1 MGMYDQFDPDD
12 LPEDPE
18 PERGADGRK
27 QNDRAPLEGEIVF
40 TPHPRRAYR
49 RNSKGQRDYDEEF
62 IREVIEY
69 SIANPREGLRKRADR
84 FGVSTESIRRWTQ
97 AEVAR
102 RQAADVAKLRAE
114 ASMQLHAARNEAWG
128 IVGDARAQHR
138 LRYALDGL
146 ALVNHL
152 TTTDAKLMG
161 LNMPVRLDVQVTEL
175 TEAEREL
182 QEIVREAQAKA
193 AADEARVIAQAD
205 ADPDL

>member
-1 MGMYDQFDPDD
+1 MGMYDEFDPDE
-12 LPEDPE
+12 LPEYPE

-27 QNDRAPLEGEIVF
+27 QNDKAPLEGEIVF
-40 TPHPRRAYR
+40 VPHPRRKFR
-49 RNSKGQRDYDEEF
+49 RNSSGQRDYDEEF
-62 IREVIEY
+62 VREVIEY

-97 AEVAR
+97 AEVAK

-128 IVGDARAQHR
+128 IVGDARGQHR
-138 LRYALDGL
+138 LRYALDAL

-161 LNMPVRLDVQVTEL
+161 LNMPVRLDVQVTEV

-182 QEIVREAQAKA
+182 QEMVREAQARSLA
-193 AADEARVIAQAD
+193 QEADVIAQAD